1 MGSLGRAVVPPARAP
16 GPLARALV
24 RADDAAAKVEDAF
37 LIAAHAVIALLVVAA
52 VGFRYVLHD
61 PLTWSQEFIV
71 GLFTWLIFIG
81 AAAAIRS
88 RMHIRIDALG
98 AVFAR
103 PSWSFMNWVGVVVG
117 TLIVAALL
125 WAGLLN
131 ASDIRG
137 VQTPMLDVAQVWFD
151 GALPVAL
158 ALLLLHIVRILVERD
173 AAAVF
178 ASQLENLD
186 AAAGP

>member
-1 MGSLGRAVVPPARAP
+1 MGPA
-16 GPLARALV
+16 GRALV
-24 RADDAAAKVEDAF
+24 RADDAAAKVEDVF
-37 LIAAHAVIALLVVAA
+37 LVAAHAVIATLVVAA
-52 VGFRYVLHD
+52 VVARYVFRD

-88 RMHIRIDALG
+88 RMHIRIDAIGSL
-98 AVFAR
+98 FAR
-103 PSWSFMNWVGVVVG
+103 PRWSFMNVISAAAG

-125 WAGLLN
+125 WAGLVN
-131 ASDIRG
+131 AADIAG
-137 VQTPMLDVAQVWFD
+137 VKTPMLNVEQLWFD

-158 ALLLLHIVRILVERD
+158 ALLLLHIARILTEHG

-178 ASQLENLD
+178 AGQLEEIR
-186 AAAGP
+186 